1 MRAVHQS
8 NIFDGHEKDRQLRHG
23 IQGKKAQI
31 LRAVFIQLAEFCK
44 CVHRNP
50 FKNYCT
56 PLFFL
61 SWFVVL
67 CFFVFILALQSKLYT
82 WVGKMIAV
90 CVIHG
95 GVGLHF
101 FSERLFRQICGMEM
115 TPATVDEVGDHT
127 FREQWFY
134 TLNVQSTVTQPS
146 SCFLLTFYLW
156 NASFHSLQLLT
167 PN

>member
-1 MRAVHQS
+1 MNFFGCRIDLQTILKKLVSKVDDNFSPTSNQINVCRDNVLLCSLRAFKRKSFDPEAKLDVVFVDEDDNGEGAVDEGGPTREYLRLLMRAVHQS

-61 SWFVVL
+61 S
-67 CFFVFILALQSKLYT
+67 
-82 WVGKMIAV
+82 
-90 CVIHG
+90 
-95 GVGLHF
+95 
-101 FSERLFRQICGMEM
+101 
-115 TPATVDEVGDHT
+115 
-127 FREQWFY
+127 
-134 TLNVQSTVTQPS
+134 
-146 SCFLLTFYLW
+146 
-156 NASFHSLQLLT
+156 
-167 PN
+167 